1 MALDELTTLTAL
13 QARRLLDEGKITAL
27 ELIEACLARIAAD
40 EPRVQAWASLDPEF
54 ARAQARRCDEARR
67 HGRPQG
73 PLHGIPVG
81 VKDII
86 DTRDLPTQNGTVL
99 HAGRRPARDA
109 AVVER
114 LRAAGAVIM
123 GKTVTTELAVYHPGK
138 TRNPH
143 DPERTPGGSSSGS
156 AAAVAA
162 RMVPLAVGSQTNGS
176 VIRPGSYCGVY
187 AFKPSFGLI
196 SRFGVL
202 AQSRP
207 LDHIGVFARSIE
219 DLALIAEALAGFD
232 ARDADTRLEAPP
244 RLLKV
249 ATEDWPVVPD
259 LAFAKTPVWDQAE
272 EDLRAAFAELAEA
285 LGTRLIEVDLPEAF
299 TAAHGLHGLIM
310 AVDLARSFA
319 REYERGRD
327 QLSERLRG
335 IIEEGRRALA
345 IDYARARDVVP
356 ALREALDPL
365 FARYDMIV
373 TPATTGQA
381 PSGLASTG
389 SPAFCTIWTLLGLPA
404 VSLPLLTGADG
415 MPIGVQLV
423 GRFGDDARVLR
434 TARWLVATIA
444 GLDAK
449 PPTAESP
456 AHG

>member
-1 MALDELTTLTAL
+1 MALDELARVTGL
-13 QARRLLDEGKITAL
+13 QAQRLLSEGKITAL
-27 ELIEACLARIAAD
+27 ELTEACLACIAAD
-40 EPRVQAWASLDPEF
+40 EPRVQAWAFLDPDL

-67 HGRPQG
+67 LGRPQG

-86 DTRDLPTQNGTVL
+86 DTRDMPTENGTVL
-99 HAGRRPARDA
+99 HAGRRPTRDA

-114 LRAAGAVIM
+114 LRTAGAVIL

-162 RMVPLAVGSQTNGS
+162 AMVPLAIGSQTNGS
-176 VIRPGSYCGVY
+176 VIRPAGYCGVF

-202 AQSRP
+202 AQSRS
-207 LDHIGVFARSIE
+207 LDHIGVFARTVD
-219 DLALIAEALAGFD
+219 DLALIAEPLIGFD
-232 ARDADTRLEAPP
+232 ARDPDTRLEASP
-244 RLLKV
+244 RLLEAV
-249 ATEDWPVVPD
+249 RQDWPLAPD
-259 LAFAKTPVWDQAE
+259 LALVKSPVWDQAE
-272 EDLRAAFAELAEA
+272 DDLKAGFAELAQA
-285 LGTRLIEVDLPEAF
+285 LGPRITEVDLPEAF
-299 TAAHGLHGLIM
+299 NAAHGLHGLIM
-310 AVDLARSFA
+310 SVDLARSFVA
-319 REYERGRD
+319 EYERGRD

-335 IIEEGRRALA
+335 IIEDGRRALA
-345 IDYARARDVVP
+345 IDYARALEVVP
-356 ALREALDPL
+356 VLRESLDPL
-365 FARYDMIV
+365 FSRYDMIV

-381 PSGLASTG
+381 PRGLSTTG
-389 SPAFCTIWTLLGLPA
+389 SPVFCTIWTLLGMPS
-404 VSLPLLTGADG
+404 VTLPLLTGADG

-434 TARWLVATIA
+434 AARWLVTTIA
-444 GLDAK
+444 GLDAE
-449 PPTAESP
+449 PAASGGP